1 MKQTT
6 DEFGNSEPAI
16 GMELRC
22 VDQGGTV
29 VRTDSL
35 GYAFCGSESGSIID
49 NSQTLQLRLNLDRL
63 PSSLND
69 ALCIAESI
77 LLRFCKFILM

>member
-6 DEFGNSEPAI
+6 DKFGNSEPAI

-22 VDQGGTV
+22 VDQSRIAV
-29 VRTDSL
+29 KTDSV
-35 GYAFCGSESGSIID
+35 GYAFYGSESGSIMD

-63 PSSLND
+63 PSSLCVVF
-69 ALCIAESI
+69 CIAESI